1 MDIYCM
7 VTDGGLIPMY
17 DSDLEERKK
26 LKRGDRVLCR
36 ITKPRNYEF
45 HKKFFALVRLTY
57 ENLPEH
63 LHSMLRIRSEEDML
77 TSIKLELGYAD
88 SLWYSGKQIAVP
100 KSISFAAMD
109 QAEFERFFAR
119 AVDLVLTL
127 YLRGTDRKELLD
139 EVDRFR

>member
-7 VTDGGLIPMY
+7 VTDSGLVPMY

-88 SLWYSGKQIAVP
+88 KLWYSGKQIAVP

>member
-88 SLWYSGKQIAVP
+88 RLWYSGKQIAVP

>member
-1 MDIYCM
+1 M

-88 SLWYSGKQIAVP
+88 KLWYSGKQIAVP

>member
-63 LHSMLRIRSEEDML
+63 LHSMLRIRSEKDML

-88 SLWYSGKQIAVP
+88 RLWYSGKQIAVP

>member
-1 MDIYCM
+1 M

-88 SLWYSGKQIAVP
+88 RLWYSGKQIAVP